1 MEYAYKIFTSNQ
13 CNPLHKST
21 QLFLFF
27 NDMSSHKILTTKLQ
41 QFQLVWVTSKQHPN
55 VESNIKQIS
64 ELLRNFTSTGISI
77 PITKTLSQKWVGRE
91 RKVDDILD

>member
-1 MEYAYKIFTSNQ
+1 MYTKFSRQTSAIPCTRALN
-13 CNPLHKST
+13 
-21 QLFLFF
+21 FFFIF

-77 PITKTLSQKWVGRE
+77 PITKTLSQKMCGTGTE
-91 RKVDDILD
+91 SG